1 MSTNPKLCAV
11 VAMDRNR
18 TIGKDGD
25 LPWRL
30 PSDLKHFKRV
40 TLGKPCLMGRKT
52 WESLPFPL
60 PGRPNLVLTR
70 NADYAA
76 QGAEVFTDMNSMI
89 REGYELAISRPQVI
103 NKEIDGVLCEP
114 WENLT
119 VDVEADHQG
128 SVMEKLGARKGNLK
142 DMIPD
147 GQGRVRLDYEIPTR
161 GLIGFRSDFLTTTS
175 GTGLM
180 YHNFDRYAPRVAAG
194 IGRRAKG
201 VLIAKYTG
209 TAVDKFGS
217 EISINSTPCSL
228 SNSTV

>member
-70 NADYAA
+70 NAEYAA
-76 QGAEVFTDMNSMI
+76 TGAEVFTDMNAMI
-89 REGYELAISRPQVI
+89 GQGYELAGAT
-103 NKEIDGVLCEP
+103 GVNEVMLIGGAQLYETLLPKCDR
-114 WENLT
+114 LYVT
-119 VDVEADHQG
+119 RVEAEVDGDAKFPAIDPEIWTLVSEEGPIQ
-128 SVMEKLGARKGNLK
+128 APK
-142 DMIPD
+142 D
-147 GQGRVRLDYEIPTR
+147 
-161 GLIGFRSDFLTTTS
+161 DFAF
-175 GTGLM
+175 
-180 YHNFDRYAPRVAAG
+180 HVAVFDR
-194 IGRRAKG
+194 
-201 VLIAKYTG
+201 
-209 TAVDKFGS
+209 VD
-217 EISINSTPCSL
+217 
-228 SNSTV
+228 